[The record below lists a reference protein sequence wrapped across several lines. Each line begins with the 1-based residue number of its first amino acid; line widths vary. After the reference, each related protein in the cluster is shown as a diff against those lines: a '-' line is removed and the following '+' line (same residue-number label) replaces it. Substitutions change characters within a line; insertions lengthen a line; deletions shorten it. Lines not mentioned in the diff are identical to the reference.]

1 MPSVISLKGSIGLP
15 RKSEHFTYF
24 HRIPVIFI
32 DFPDFYNSLFL
43 VRNHILE
50 AQEHVNNHNRD
61 FLIWDCFELDGAR
74 QSLVGWQ
81 PPRSGEFLPGN
92 PHTHMGGASPPP
104 SNQNLRCQRN
114 GLDGVWSWY
123 FCQIPSPTLHRPWN
137 TMPRG
142 VFQHDRRIPDCL
154 PPFSSRGP

>member
-1 MPSVISLKGSIGLP
+1 M
-15 RKSEHFTYF
+15 
-24 HRIPVIFI
+24 IFI

-104 SNQNLRCQRN
+104 PLIRTCAASAMSTPGEWDAWTGEVAVLEGVAQTAQNAQN
-114 GLDGVWSWY
+114 A
-123 FCQIPSPTLHRPWN
+123 
-137 TMPRG
+137 
-142 VFQHDRRIPDCL
+142 
-154 PPFSSRGP
+154 